1 MKPISLKLC
10 AFGPFAQ
17 TEELDFLKLGAGL
30 FLISGDTGSGKTTLF
45 DGIVFALY
53 GAPSGDTRTLESLR
67 SHYAAEDTI
76 TYACFTFELRGKEYT
91 VYREPPHRC
100 LNKRRKVMAERRQQ
114 AALTLPDGSVV
125 AAVAEVNRYIE
136 GLLGLNRKQFLQV
149 AMLAQ
154 DEFRKLLLAKSE
166 ERESI
171 LRDVFGT
178 LPYNRLQA
186 KLKEHAALLRA
197 EYALQ
202 RAEIESLMK
211 GVRLIEGDENCEVL
225 LRHSADEAKS
235 FISSLNMLT
244 ENDKASRLQL
254 GAALLGGEAEYE
266 AKVAALA
273 AANETETLIKRRGD
287 AKRALLELEE
297 KLPAVKAK
305 QSELSAAEAALYRV
319 KPVEQARTRVN
330 AELKAKETEL
340 HDHECS
346 FSEISAQFEAAKR
359 DYELELGR
367 ESDRRRLS
375 DKLALLNEAL
385 PKYEALDKLKA
396 ELKET
401 GFKLEALRSSQT
413 KQSGLLAKLEADA
426 EALNQKLR
434 ALETINLEALTYRH
448 SEAVKRT
455 ENVQQALSLYHLHE
469 EQHVLVN
476 EQRQRLELA
485 ATLAMQLGAYSVK
498 LETAFL
504 SGQAGI
510 LAKELLEGSP
520 CPVCGSLSHPSPA
533 KLSPDSPSEIQVQQ
547 AKLKYEDSRSE
558 LMELKEGAAEAAAR
572 LEELLKQLEA
582 SLKSLGLSKAH
593 EGVQLENRL
602 LEMEEASE
610 REAKLRLNEKTAAEK
625 AVETSEGLLSEL
637 NSAKAQQAE
646 AARKAELI
654 EEDLRAAALLYAEQN
669 ARLDALTNALDYKG
683 RLEAEFA
690 LKKQKA
696 ELEALNKAFEESERS
711 YRSLQIQL
719 EAARNRL
726 LDTKNKLPDLKAAAA
741 QAQTHFNEALKAEG
755 FSSESE
761 YASAL
766 LLPDALKIELQSVAK
781 FFEQLSA
788 ARALYKDA
796 DAAVQGRAPVEL
808 KILEDEAARA
818 KEHADGLRFALNEVR
833 ERIRINTQ
841 LYNTLSEK
849 LSQHEELQL
858 NLERINNLSATAN
871 GELTGRREKITF
883 ERYVQLSYFED
894 VVAAANLR
902 LTHMSSGQY
911 KLLRRAEVADYRKQ
925 SGLELDVLDN
935 YTGRAR
941 QAGTLSGGESFLAS
955 LALAL
960 GLSDVIERFSG
971 GVSLSAMFIDEGFGS
986 LDLEALGRA
995 IKVLNELAGSSR
1007 LIGIISHV
1015 DELRSRIEN
1024 QVYIKKTPFGS
1035 SIQML

>member
-1 MKPISLKLC
+1 MKPISLSLC

-53 GAPSGDTRTLESLR
+53 GAPSGDTRTSDSLR
-67 SHYAAEDTI
+67 SHYAAEDTV
-76 TYACFTFELRGKEYT
+76 TYARFTFELRGKEYT
-91 VYREPPHRC
+91 VYREPPYRR
-100 LNKRRKVMAERRQQ
+100 LNKRRKVMAESKQQ
-114 AALTLPDGSVV
+114 AALTLPDGTVV

-136 GLLGLNRKQFLQV
+136 ALLGLNRKQFLQV

-178 LPYNRLQA
+178 LPYNRLQV

-197 EYALQ
+197 EHALQ

-211 GVRLIEGDENCEVL
+211 GVRLIEGDENCEAL
-225 LRHSADEAKS
+225 LKHSVDEAKS
-235 FISSLNMLT
+235 FVSSLNTLT
-244 ENDKASRLQL
+244 ENDKASCLQL
-254 GAALLGGEAEYE
+254 EAALLVGEAEYE
-266 AKVAALA
+266 AKLAALA
-273 AANETETLIKRRGD
+273 AANETGTLIKRRGD
-287 AKRALLELEE
+287 AKRVLLELEE

-305 QSELSAAEAALYRV
+305 QSELSAAEAALYKV
-319 KPVEQARTRVN
+319 KPVEQARTRAN
-330 AELKAKETEL
+330 AELKAKEAEL
-340 HDHECS
+340 HDHEGS
-346 FSEISAQFEAAKR
+346 FSETSARFEAAKR

-375 DKLALLNEAL
+375 DKLALLNEAF

-401 GFKLEALRSSQT
+401 DCKLEALRSSQT

-434 ALETINLEALTYRH
+434 ALEAINLEALTYRY

-455 ENVQQALSLYHLHE
+455 ESVHQALSLYRLYE
-469 EQHVLVN
+469 EQLVFVN

-485 ATLAMQLGAYSVK
+485 AALSMRLGAHSVK

-520 CPVCGSLSHPSPA
+520 CPVCGSVSHPSPA
-533 KLSPDSPSEIQVQQ
+533 KLSPDSPSEIQVQK
-547 AKLKYEDSRSE
+547 AKLKYEDSRRE
-558 LMELKEGAAEAAAR
+558 LMDLKESAAEAAAR

-582 SLKSLGLSKAH
+582 SLKSLGLSKAQ

-625 AVETSEGLLSEL
+625 AVETSEGLSSEL

-646 AARKAELI
+646 AVIKAALI
-654 EEDLRAAALLYAEQN
+654 EEDLQAAALLSAEQN
-669 ARLDALTNALDYKG
+669 ARLDALTNALDYKD
-683 RLEAEFA
+683 RLEAELA

-711 YRSLQIQL
+711 YRSMQIQL
-719 EAARNRL
+719 EAARSRM
-726 LDTKNKLPDLKAAAA
+726 LDTKNKLPDLKAASTK
-741 QAQTHFNEALKAEG
+741 AQTHFNGALKVEG

-766 LLPDALKIELQSVAK
+766 LLPDALKFKLEAVAK
-781 FFEQLSA
+781 FFEHLSA
-788 ARALYKDA
+788 AKALYKDA

-808 KILEDEAARA
+808 KTLEDEAARA
-818 KEHADGLRFALNEVR
+818 KEQADGLRFVLNEVR
-833 ERIRINTQ
+833 ERIRINTK

-849 LSQHEELQL
+849 LSQYKELLL
-858 NLERINNLSATAN
+858 NLERISNLSATAN

-902 LTHMSSGQY
+902 LTRMSSGQY
-911 KLLRRAEVADYRKQ
+911 KLLRREEVADYRKQ

-935 YTGRAR
+935 YTGRTR

-1035 SIQML
+1035 SVQML